1 MSRRTIAEFC
11 YMLASAGVTYLIAW
25 GAAWSYPQG
34 AHTIWPVGWVSV
46 AVVAALGFKPFLDS
60 WRRDRT
66 RAGET
71 ADD

>member
-1 MSRRTIAEFC
+1 MSGRTIAEFC

-34 AHTIWPVGWVSV
+34 AATIWPVGWVSI
-46 AVVAALGFKPFLDS
+46 AVVVALGFDPFWRS
-60 WRRDRT
+60 WRTDRL
-66 RAGET
+66 RERHG